1 METLVWQKIPCLR
14 EELYIQLV
22 ITYHILKQE
31 KKTESEKSLEEKN
44 ESDFVLF
51 SQFCCL
57 LLDERAMDRATWWQW
72 NIKSDHFRR
81 PRNQTRNASG
91 SWLLYTLS

>member
-31 KKTESEKSLEEKN
+31 KKTESEKSLEEKKRVGFCFVLPVLLFAVGW
-44 ESDFVLF
+44 ESD
-51 SQFCCL
+51 
-57 LLDERAMDRATWWQW
+57 
-72 NIKSDHFRR
+72 
-81 PRNQTRNASG
+81 G
-91 SWLLYTLS
+91 SRYLVTMEHQVGPLSTTEEPNT